1 MKFLKMIAVGV
12 ACVFILSCNTM
23 GVGVQAHVPPEKQK
37 HKKKGPPPHAPAHGY
52 RHQHRGHDLDYDS
65 SIGAYVVIN
74 VPDTYFHQSLYIR
87 LSTDGRW
94 MVSAD
99 LNNGWR
105 VETGTEIPHRLK
117 QQKEYEYKQKH
128 KDNSQ
133 KNKNHKDKKQKE
145 NRGKGKS
152 KKYD

>member
-1 MKFLKMIAVGV
+1 MRFLKMIAIGG
-12 ACVFILSCNTM
+12 ACVFLLFGCNTM
-23 GVGVQAHVPPEKQK
+23 GVGVHAQVPAEKQK

-52 RHQHRGHDLDYDS
+52 RHQHQGHNLDYDS
-65 SIGAYVVIN
+65 SIGAYLVVN
-74 VPDTYFHQSLYIR
+74 VPNTYFHKNLYIR

-105 VETGTEIPHRLK
+105 VETGTEIPHKLK
-117 QQKEYEYKQKH
+117 LQKEYKYKQKH
-128 KDNSQ
+128 NEKNNKQQ
-133 KNKNHKDKKQKE
+133 KNK
-145 NRGKGKS
+145 GKGKS

>member
-1 MKFLKMIAVGV
+1 MITIGV

-23 GVGVQAHVPPEKQK
+23 GVGIQAHVPVKKQK

-52 RHQHRGHDLDYDS
+52 RHHHKGHNLDYDS
-65 SIGAYVVIN
+65 NLGAYIVVN
-74 VPDTYFHQSLYIR
+74 VPNTYFHQNLYIR

-94 MVSAD
+94 MVSAY

-128 KDNSQ
+128 KD
-133 KNKNHKDKKQKE
+133 KKHKKSK
-145 NRGKGKS
+145 GKGKS